1 MRVSS
6 ATEHEH
12 LVHDA
17 RSVNLEGFAARYL
30 NDSQAVEMLK
40 RGLHGRAQYG
50 VSFVVECEG
59 LGLHRWAQS
68 ARVGAVHSTRGAAP
82 ASCLNACVITVDTPA
97 LRANL

>member
-30 NDSQAVEMLK
+30 NDSQAVECFLK
-40 RGLHGRAQYG
+40 SSRC
-50 VSFVVECEG
+50 SN
-59 LGLHRWAQS
+59 
-68 ARVGAVHSTRGAAP
+68 AA
-82 ASCLNACVITVDTPA
+82 CTDVRNMV
-97 LRANL
+97 